1 MSKVPLKTSTGFTM
15 VELLCGLAVVAML
28 VALGVGALGA
38 AQKSGMKASEIAAGK
53 TLMLGY
59 HLYATENGGS
69 LLPGYVSNPGE
80 VQGAH
85 GEPLTGQPASRYP
98 WRLAPYLSH
107 NYKAA
112 FLATKQ
118 KIANPSELTYLVS
131 LVPSLGVNGVYVGGD
146 ESSPMN
152 PFNPRAA
159 ARYGDFCVL
168 RLNQSVKPSQL
179 IVFASASYHDVRIG
193 GKQLGY
199 FKIEYPDKNVDFRY
213 NGKAVVAC
221 LDGHVELLTR
231 EEMRDMRRWSNLH
244 AQSDDPNFAGR

>member
-1 MSKVPLKTSTGFTM
+1 M
-15 VELLCGLAVVAML
+15 
-28 VALGVGALGA
+28 
-38 AQKSGMKASEIAAGK
+38 
-53 TLMLGY
+53 
-59 HLYATENGGS
+59 
-69 LLPGYVSNPGE
+69 
-80 VQGAH
+80 
-85 GEPLTGQPASRYP
+85 
-98 WRLAPYLSH
+98 
-107 NYKAA
+107 
-112 FLATKQ
+112 
-118 KIANPSELTYLVS
+118 S

>member
-1 MSKVPLKTSTGFTM
+1 MNRRFRTQPYGFTM
-15 VELLCGLAVVAML
+15 VELLCGLAVIAML
-28 VALGVGALGA
+28 AALVVGALGA

-53 TLMLGY
+53 TLMMGY

-69 LLPGYVSNPGE
+69 LLPGYISNPGE

-85 GEPLTGQPASRYP
+85 GEPLSGQPASRYP
-98 WRLAPYLSH
+98 WRLAPYLNY

-118 KIANPSELTYLVS
+118 KIANPSELTYMVS

-146 ESSPMN
+146 EGSPMN

-168 RLNQSVKPSQL
+168 RLNQAVKPSQL
-179 IVFASASYHDVRIG
+179 IVFASAVYSDVRMG
-193 GKQLGY
+193 GKQQGY
-199 FKIEYPDKNVDFRY
+199 FKVEYPDRNVDFRY
-213 NGKAVVAC
+213 NNKAVVAC

>member
-1 MSKVPLKTSTGFTM
+1 MNRKFLNRSRGFTM
-15 VELLCGLAVVAML
+15 VELLCALAVIAML
-28 VALGVGALGA
+28 AALVVGAVGA
-38 AQKSGMKASEIAAGK
+38 AQKSGMKASEISAGK
-53 TLMLGY
+53 TLMTGY

-69 LLPGYVSNPGE
+69 LLPGYISNARD

-85 GEPLTGQPASRYP
+85 GENLSGQAANRYP
-98 WRLAPYLSH
+98 WRLAPYLNY

-118 KIANPSELTYLVS
+118 KISNPSELTYMVS

-168 RLNQSVKPSQL
+168 RLNQAVKPSQL
-179 IVFASASYHDVRIG
+179 IVFASAVYRDVRMG
-193 GKQLGY
+193 REEKGY
-199 FKIEYPDKNVDFRY
+199 FKIEYPDRNVDFRY
-213 NGKAVVAC
+213 NKKAVVAC

>member
-1 MSKVPLKTSTGFTM
+1 MNKHRKTKSSGFTL

-28 VALGVGALGA
+28 AALVVGAVGA

-53 TLMLGY
+53 TLMMGY

-69 LLPGYVSNPGE
+69 LLPGYLSSPGE

-85 GEPLTGQPASRYP
+85 GEALNGQPASRYP
-98 WRLAPYLSH
+98 WRLAPYL
-107 NYKAA
+107 NYDYKAA

-118 KIANPSELTYLVS
+118 KIANPGELTYMVS

-168 RLNQSVKPSQL
+168 RLNQAVKPSQL
-179 IVFASASYHDVRIG
+179 IVFASAFR
-193 GKQLGY
+193 GKQQGY
-199 FKIEYPDKNVDFRY
+199 FRIEYPDRNVDFRY
-213 NGKAVVAC
+213 NNKAVVAC

>member
-1 MSKVPLKTSTGFTM
+1 MNRKFGTAPRGFTL
-15 VELLCGLAVVAML
+15 VELLCGLAVIAMMA
-28 VALGVGALGA
+28 ALGVGALGSA
-38 AQKSGMKASEIAAGK
+38 RKSGMKVSEMAAGK
-53 TLMLGY
+53 TLMIGY

-69 LLPGYVSNPGE
+69 LLPGYLSNPGE

-85 GEPLTGQPASRYP
+85 GESVSGQPASRYP
-98 WRLAPYLSH
+98 WRLAPYLNY

-112 FLATKQ
+112 FLATQ
-118 KIANPSELTYLVS
+118 QRITSQSELTYLVS
-131 LVPSLGVNGVYVGGD
+131 LVPSLGINGVYVGGD

-159 ARYGDFCVL
+159 AKYGDFCVL
-168 RLNQSVKPSQL
+168 RINQAVKPSQL
-179 IVFASASYHDVRIG
+179 IVFSSAVYNDVRIG
-193 GKQLGY
+193 GKQQGY
-199 FKIEYPDKNVDFRY
+199 FKVEYPDRNVDFRY

-244 AQSDDPNFAGR
+244 AQSDDPVFAGR